1 MSETWLEEKEWG
13 KIKRKVPRG
22 YIWATQWASRKSEKG
37 RAMGG
42 MLMGIR
48 REIAE
53 KGRRIETE
61 KEGLMVGR
69 INKGGD
75 RWRIIG
81 VYARE
86 GTEKIIEG
94 LEQ

>member
-1 MSETWLEEKEWG
+1 
-13 KIKRKVPRG
+13 
-22 YIWATQWASRKSEKG
+22 
-37 RAMGG
+37 
-42 MLMGIR
+42 MGIR